1 MTSSAVEAVYIYNQY
16 KYVTLMS
23 ISRVWPTHT
32 SPVNQSSN
40 MSTALARPMPGLSSL
55 CTSRIRLLDPP

>member
-16 KYVTLMS
+16 KYVIRVS
-23 ISRVWPTHT
+23 ISTVCSTHT
-32 SPVNQSSN
+32 SPVNQSLN
-40 MSTALARPMPGLSSL
+40 MSTALAPPTPGLSSL